1 MSVDIKQALRP
12 VLCLANPSRMQ
23 AARWERLDTKQA
35 LRPVSCLP
43 NPSELRPKEVP
54 AGQGARWERLDTK
67 QALRPILIVGHRG
80 PPVRAA
86 QGKTVCPAKPR
97 AHPRESERAA
107 TEGSPGG
114 TGRAVRERGHK
125 TG

>member
-54 AGQGARWERLDTK
+54 AGQGGE
-67 QALRPILIVGHRG
+67 VG
-80 PPVRAA
+80 
-86 QGKTVCPAKPR
+86 
-97 AHPRESERAA
+97 
-107 TEGSPGG
+107 
-114 TGRAVRERGHK
+114 ERGHK
-125 TG
+125 IGPAAYFDRRARRPAGSRGAGQNCLPCETPRSPCRI